1 MSGRGK
7 GGKGLGKGGAKRHRK
22 ILRDNIRMFL
32 CMSCANKQRESQ
44 SPLSVVLLAVVV
56 SSVSPAS
63 STKRLEVSSRSS
75 LKVSSAML
83 SPTPSTPS
91 ERPSPLSM
99 SSMLSSVKDA
109 QSTVSVV
116 RFCYITTMG
125 WGVAWVCLVV
135 SDNPAS
141 GYSLESIF
149 VLLPTLYNT
158 SVAPINALLSV
169 INLHSSFVMASSP
182 MFTFLTH
189 WEWHSFRNNGAWPA
203 KLVAAPLRLLTTLI
217 KMSSWGQW
225 EWNQR
230 GHLIDST
237 ETCTTVAQIGFS

>member
-32 CMSCANKQRESQ
+32 SMSCANKQRESQ
-44 SPLSVVLLAVVV
+44 SPLSAVLLAVVV

-63 STKRLEVSSRSS
+63 STKKLEVSSRSS
-75 LKVSSAML
+75 LKASSAMQ
-83 SPTPSTPS
+83 SPTRNTPS

-99 SSMLSSVKDA
+99 SSMLLSVKDA

-135 SDNPAS
+135 SENPAS
-141 GYSLESIF
+141 GYSLESIV

-158 SVAPINALLSV
+158 SVAPINALLPV
-169 INLHSSFVMASSP
+169 IDPHSSFVMVSSRL
-182 MFTFLTH
+182 FTFLSH
-189 WEWHSFRNNGAWPA
+189 CEWHSFHNNGARPT
-203 KLVAAPLRLLTTLI
+203 KLVAAPFRVLTALY
-217 KMSSWGQW
+217 
-225 EWNQR
+225 
-230 GHLIDST
+230 
-237 ETCTTVAQIGFS
+237 